1 VSLNIK
7 NETVHELVREAARRT
22 GQSQTSVVETAL
34 RKYLDDLERDA
45 RLARA
50 DRIVAEMQRLW
61 RESDEPP
68 FTPEDLYD
76 PETGLPA

>member
-7 NETVHELVREAARRT
+7 NETVHELVREAARKT

-34 RKYLDDLERDA
+34 RRYLSELDEGRRAAELDA
-45 RLARA
+45 LIA
-50 DRIVAEMQRLW
+50 DMQRMW
-61 RESDEPP
+61 RESDAPV
-68 FTPEDLYD
+68 FTADDLYD